1 MSGFFVPSAIAGL
14 KFLDPL
20 SKPLHNAAMDTH
32 AGNATSSERALQA
45 MRQQA
50 ETIVRET
57 TEPSIRNFETM
68 SLEDIR
74 RTFHELSLYQI
85 ELEMQ
90 NEELRR
96 TQIALDAERERY
108 FDLYDLAPVGYCTV
122 SETGQILQINLTA
135 ATLLGVPRGSLV
147 NRMFQLRIFHEDQDI
162 YYRHRLALLS
172 TGERQSCELRMVR
185 HDGTPVW
192 MQLTATTATST
203 NNAPALR
210 ITLSDIT
217 ERKLAED
224 TLQHNQAQQA
234 DETLRQ
240 NQTLLKSE
248 AFSRAIMDSVDAEI
262 AVLDSNGLIV
272 AVNQPWRTFA
282 SANSLVPGQ
291 ASPLTDVGSNYLAV
305 CESCIDAISG
315 DAASSASKGI
325 REVING
331 SAPHFTL
338 EYACD
343 TPLQKQWFSMHVTPL
358 GQERQGVVIS
368 HTNITQ
374 AKQAKAALSL
384 TRFSIEAASEAMFW
398 ITPEARIVDVNAAAC
413 RLFGYTREEL
423 LQLSVTDMAAES
435 GDAAE
440 RWRKHFAELRQSGS
454 KKLEA
459 AHRAKDGSLISVE
472 VIANYVQFDGKEY
485 SCAFV
490 RDITGRKQHAEL
502 ILAAKA
508 EAENANRAK
517 SRFLAAASHD
527 LRQPLSALSLYLGVL
542 QGRIGPEH
550 NDLMARIQAC
560 CDSLS
565 QLLSDLLDVSKLDA
579 GVIAPKLS
587 DFAVGDFLNGLIAV
601 HSAEAGLKGLRLHS
615 RPCNTVVART
625 DRNLLARIVN
635 NLIANAIRYT
645 GKGGVLIACRR
656 REGRQWIEVWDT
668 GMGIPGDKTEA
679 IFEEFTQLGDDA
691 RNRGSGLGLAI
702 VSKMAAVLNLK
713 IRVRSQLGRGS
724 VFAIELPLGRSRLPA
739 EPQAQ
744 QPQTRQLRIGVVEDH
759 PDVRQALSL
768 ALENMGHEVVAAA
781 NGHTLIKHLGKRAPD
796 IVISDY
802 RLGAG
807 ETGFQAIEA
816 ARGTFGAQLP
826 AIIITGDTD
835 PTLIRSMTNRG
846 IVLHFKPLHLDTL
859 RSFITQA
866 TERRA
871 S

>member
-1 MSGFFVPSAIAGL
+1 
-14 KFLDPL
+14 
-20 SKPLHNAAMDTH
+20 MDTH
-32 AGNATSSERALQA
+32 AGNATLSERALQA

-57 TEPSIRNFETM
+57 TEPSIGNFEAM
-68 SLEDIR
+68 SPEDIR
-74 RTFHELSLYQI
+74 RTFHELRVYQI

-96 TQIALDAERERY
+96 AQLELDAERARY

-122 SETGQILQINLTA
+122 SETGQLLQVNLTA

-147 NRMFQLRIFHEDQDI
+147 NRMFSQRIFLGDQDT
-162 YYRHRLALLS
+162 YYLQRKKLLL
-172 TGERQSCELRMVR
+172 TGAPQSCELRMVK
-185 HDGTPVW
+185 HDGTHIWV
-192 MQLTATTATST
+192 QLTATAAREI
-203 NNAPALR
+203 NNAPVFR
-210 ITLSDIT
+210 IMLTDIS
-217 ERKLAED
+217 ERKQAE
-224 TLQHNQAQQA
+224 
-234 DETLRQ
+234 ETLRQ

-262 AVLDSNGLIV
+262 AVLDRNGLIL

-291 ASPLTDVGSNYLAV
+291 PSLLTDVGSNYLTV
-305 CESCIDAISG
+305 CESCSDATSG

-325 REVING
+325 REVLNG
-331 SAPHFTL
+331 RAPHFTL
-338 EYACD
+338 EYSCD

-358 GQERQGVVIS
+358 GLEHQGVVIS

-374 AKQAKAALSL
+374 RKQAKAALNL

-398 ITPEARIVDVNAAAC
+398 LDPDSHIVDVNTAAC

-423 LQLSVTDMAAES
+423 LQRSVTDMATEHS
-435 GDAAE
+435 DAVE
-440 RWRKHFAELRQSGS
+440 RWQRHFTELRQKGS
-454 KKLEA
+454 KKLET
-459 AHRAKDGSLISVE
+459 AHRAKDGTSIAVE

-490 RDITGRKQHAEL
+490 RDITGRKHNAEL

-527 LRQPLSALSLYLGVL
+527 LRQPLSALSLYVGVL

-550 NDLMARIQAC
+550 DDLMARVQAC

-579 GVIAPKLS
+579 GVITPKLS
-587 DFAVGDFLNGLIAV
+587 DFAVSEFLNGLLAV

-615 RPCNTVVART
+615 RPCDTVVART

-679 IFEEFTQLGDDA
+679 IFEEFIQLGDDA

-713 IRVRSQLGRGS
+713 IRMRSQLGRGS
-724 VFAIELPLGRSRLPA
+724 VFAIELPLGRARLSA

-744 QPQTRQLRIGVVEDH
+744 QPHIRQLRIGVVEDH
-759 PDVRQALSL
+759 PDVRQALVL
-768 ALENMGHEVVAAA
+768 ALENMGHAVVAAA
-781 NGHTLIKHLGKRAPD
+781 NGHTLISQLGTQAPD

-807 ETGFQAIEA
+807 ETGFQAIET
-816 ARGTFGAQLP
+816 ARSAFGTQLP

-859 RSFITQA
+859 RAFITQA

>member
-1 MSGFFVPSAIAGL
+1 MP
-14 KFLDPL
+14 D
-20 SKPLHNAAMDTH
+20 MDTH
-32 AGNATSSERALQA
+32 AGNATLSERALQA

-50 ETIVRET
+50 ETTVRET

-68 SLEDIR
+68 SPEDIQ
-74 RTFHELSLYQI
+74 RTFHELRVYQI

-96 TQIALDAERERY
+96 AQLELDAERTRY

-122 SETGQILQINLTA
+122 SETGQILQVNLTA
-135 ATLLGVPRGSLV
+135 ATLLGLPRGSLV
-147 NRMFQLRIFHEDQDI
+147 NRMFSQRIFLADQDI
-162 YYRHRLALLS
+162 YYLQRKRLLV
-172 TGERQSCELRMVR
+172 TGAPQSCELRMVK
-185 HDGTPVW
+185 HDSTHIWV
-192 MQLTATTATST
+192 QLTTTAAREADRT
-203 NNAPALR
+203 AVFR
-210 ITLSDIT
+210 IMLTDIS
-217 ERKLAED
+217 ERKRAE
-224 TLQHNQAQQA
+224 
-234 DETLRQ
+234 ETLRQ

-262 AVLDSNGLIV
+262 AVLDRNGLIL

-282 SANSLVPGQ
+282 SANGLVPGQ
-291 ASPLTDVGSNYLAV
+291 MSLRTDVGANYLAV
-305 CESCIDAISG
+305 CETSMDAASG
-315 DAASSASKGI
+315 SAASSASKGI
-325 REVING
+325 REVLSGN
-331 SAPHFTL
+331 APHFTL

-343 TPLQKQWFSMHVTPL
+343 SPQQKQWFSMHVTPL

-368 HTNITQ
+368 HSNITQ
-374 AKQAKAALSL
+374 RKQAEAALSL

-398 ITPEARIVDVNAAAC
+398 LDPDSHVVDVNAAAC
-413 RLFGYTREEL
+413 RLLGYTREEL
-423 LQLSVTDMAAES
+423 LQLSVTEMATETK
-435 GDAAE
+435 GAAQ
-440 RWRKHFAELRQSGS
+440 RWQQHFTELRQAGS
-454 KKLEA
+454 KKLETA
-459 AHRAKDGSLISVE
+459 QRAKDHTLISLE

-485 SCAFV
+485 CCALV
-490 RDITGRKQHAEL
+490 RDITERKRNAEAL
-502 ILAAKA
+502 LAAKG

-542 QGRIGPEH
+542 QGRIGPEY

-560 CDSLS
+560 CDSLA

-587 DFAVGDFLNGLIAV
+587 DFAVSDFLSGLVAV
-601 HSAEAGLKGLRLHS
+601 HSAEAGLKGLRLRWH
-615 RPCNTVVART
+615 PCGSVVART

-645 GKGGVLIACRR
+645 SKGGVLIACRR
-656 REGRQWIEVWDT
+656 REGKQWIEVWDT
-668 GMGIPGDKTEA
+668 GMGIPEDKSEA

-702 VSKMAAVLNLK
+702 VSKMATVLRLK
-713 IRVRSQLGRGS
+713 IRMRSQLGRGS
-724 VFAIELPLGRSRLPA
+724 VFAVELPLGRSLLST

-759 PDVRQALSL
+759 PDVRQSLVL

-781 NGHTLIKHLGKRAPD
+781 NGHALLKHLGKHAPD

-816 ARGTFGAQLP
+816 ARSAFGAQLP

-859 RSFITQA
+859 RAFVTQA